1 MLGTAWSG
9 SWASRAFPSGMA
21 CLSSETLPRLY
32 SFFLL
37 LWLETSI
44 HFLFPLSCV
53 GKSLF
58 LRRNVYSEGDGFAV
72 QKVPDSLSNA
82 SKDLEG
88 KNKEDFPAP
97 ETGNESPITTEK
109 LIKKSLS
116 SFRREPTPS

>member
-1 MLGTAWSG
+1 
-9 SWASRAFPSGMA
+9 MA
-21 CLSSETLPRLY
+21 CLGSETLPQFY

-72 QKVPDSLSNA
+72 QKVPDSLPNA
-82 SKDLEG
+82 SKELEG
-88 KNKEDFPAP
+88 KKKKVPCPPAP
-97 ETGNESPITTEK
+97 GTGNESPITTEK

-116 SFRREPTPS
+116 SFRR

>member
-9 SWASRAFPSGMA
+9 SWASRTFPSGMA
-21 CLSSETLPRLY
+21 CLSSETLPQFY

-88 KNKEDFPAP
+88 KKKKKTPLP
-97 ETGNESPITTEK
+97 PK
-109 LIKKSLS
+109 LEMNLQLLPKS
-116 SFRREPTPS
+116 

>member
-9 SWASRAFPSGMA
+9 IWASRAFPSGVA
-21 CLSSETLPRLY
+21 CLSSETLPQFY

-58 LRRNVYSEGDGFAV
+58 LRRNVYSKGDGFAV
-72 QKVPDSLSNA
+72 QKIPDSLSNA

>member
-1 MLGTAWSG
+1 
-9 SWASRAFPSGMA
+9 MA
-21 CLSSETLPRLY
+21 CLGSETLPRFY

-82 SKDLEG
+82 SKNLEG
-88 KNKEDFPAP
+88 KKKEEDSPAP

-109 LIKKSLS
+109 LIKKCLS